1 MPLQTKM
8 KGESA
13 VSTELHKCSTCKKR
27 KPRSEFY
34 FDRTKRD
41 GVRSSCKP
49 CVNKA
54 NAKWKRDNSYRYKDD
69 PKKLYARD
77 KTRRLVRRGILKKP
91 EHCQLCGEKPRP
103 AIDGRETLQAHH
115 PKGYEDSK
123 DITWACSKCHS
134 LLHEKP
140 RVFPC
145 DCRELLSCGHPKA
158 CLVDVTPAN
167 SRIFRGDGVEER
179 FVKCSAC
186 VEREKVREMCA
197 KNLERNAEHLEM
209 LTRTEDN
216 QEVGPTLI
224 QGWKDN
230 AHSLRLQADAIRQLD
245 LTKDLAPSS
254 TEAGER

>member
-115 PKGYEDSK
+115 PKGYDDSK

-145 DCRELLSCGHPKA
+145 DCRELLSCGHPRA
-158 CLVDVTPAN
+158 CLVEREVTNIEKNEGPLN
-167 SRIFRGDGVEER
+167 DTEH
-179 FVKCSAC
+179 CSAC
-186 VEREKVREMCA
+186 VERERVRNMCIA
-197 KNLERNAEHLEM
+197 RLERGKVHIHPVLEGLDGSETTQRDM
-209 LTRTEDN
+209 EKAVRDCVKL
-216 QEVGPTLI
+216 L
-224 QGWKDN
+224 
-230 AHSLRLQADAIRQLD
+230 RQLD
-245 LTKDLAPSS
+245 LTKDLAPS
-254 TEAGER
+254 TEEHGKPGM